1 MQPGDLFPFALTKT
15 SKQISM
21 SILGNRNSCSI
32 EEHMDT
38 WWIHSVTLW
47 LCVCSAA
54 AWLREEDSGTL
65 QVGIHQKWGAPKEKL
80 PGWSSQR
87 S

>member
-15 SKQISM
+15 SKQISRG
-21 SILGNRNSCSI
+21 ILGNRNSCSI

-38 WWIHSVTLW
+38 WWIHSVTL
-47 LCVCSAA
+47 CVCSAASAA

-65 QVGIHQKWGAPKEKL
+65 QVGIHQK
-80 PGWSSQR
+80 
-87 S
+87 